1 MGTKKRSDI
10 RTPTLFLLNISIYS
24 LIIYAIVINANN
36 SNLDVNECATS
47 NGGCEHQCKNTN
59 GSYICQCKKGFFLD
73 GNAKT
78 CSGKFYFK
86 TKRHINI

>member
-1 MGTKKRSDI
+1 M
-10 RTPTLFLLNISIYS
+10 
-24 LIIYAIVINANN
+24 
-36 SNLDVNECATS
+36 NLDINECVTS

-59 GSYICQCKKGFFLD
+59 GSYICQCKNGFFLD

-86 TKRHINI
+86 TKRHIRKSWLYNGIIYILIWKKI

>member
-1 MGTKKRSDI
+1 MI
-10 RTPTLFLLNISIYS
+10 IST
-24 LIIYAIVINANN
+24 IVINTSYLNV
-36 SNLDVNECATS
+36 DINECVIS

-78 CSGKFYFK
+78 CSGKF
-86 TKRHINI
+86 